1 MASIISVDDIIEKTS
16 GHGVQI
22 PGHVSKMVRA
32 AAAAR
37 VAGSVTAYT
46 WIDTGVTA
54 SITPSSSS
62 SKILILSQINMNAAT
77 ATYHFSLIKRSIGG
91 GTEAAVTGSNQYGNT
106 FIYKAGGEWL
116 TMPMLVID
124 EPATTS
130 AVAYKVYWTTHNNT
144 TYNIG
149 YNASGG
155 NDNGNS
161 LILLEVGG

>member
-1 MASIISVDDIIEKTS
+1 MSKLFVDDIVEKTS
-16 GHGVQI
+16 NHGVQI
-22 PGHVSKMVRA
+22 PGHVSQMIRA
-32 AAAAR
+32 AAAPR

-46 WIDTGVTA
+46 LIDTGVTA

-62 SKILILSQINMNAAT
+62 SRILILSQINMNAAT

-91 GTEAAVTGSNQYGNT
+91 GTEAAVTGANQYGNT
-106 FIYKAGGEWL
+106 FIYKAGSEWL
-116 TMPMLVID
+116 TMSTMVID

-130 AVAYKVYWTTHNNT
+130 AVAYKIYWTTHDNT

-161 LILLEVGG
+161 LILLEIGG